1 MIVRPRGPT
10 NFGAFLNHTDEYC
23 THSICS
29 GWDPIFEYEGKTF
42 AEMTKEDKVKFSQW
56 EQLYIPCLFTSH

>member
-10 NFGAFLNHTDEYC
+10 NFGAYLNHIDEYY
-23 THSICS
+23 THSMRS

-42 AEMTKEDKVKFSQW
+42 AEMTKEDKVRF
-56 EQLYIPCLFTSH
+56 